1 MDDKK
6 KKPDKDWL
14 RQSITDLIIGIILI
28 IIEKLLS

>member
-6 KKPDKDWL
+6 KKPDKDGL